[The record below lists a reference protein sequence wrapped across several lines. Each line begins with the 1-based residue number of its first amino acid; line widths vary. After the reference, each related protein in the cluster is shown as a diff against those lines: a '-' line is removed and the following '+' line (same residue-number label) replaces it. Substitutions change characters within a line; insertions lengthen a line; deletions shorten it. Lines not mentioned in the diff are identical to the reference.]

1 MAANVETIFYVRK
14 TYTDSLG
21 KEFDELRKKKL
32 ADKQVMDY
40 IEILLPMEDNTTPQ
54 QRKNISRLR
63 EDMMRRYFDAPD
75 LKTVGKNAYRFI
87 NAVSDFA
94 THAEPLRKTANY
106 KENVFARTMEGNPL
120 IDRAYQMVK
129 AA

>member
-14 TYTDSLG
+14 TYIDSPG

-63 EDMMRRYFDAPD
+63 EDMGRRYFDAPD
-75 LKTVGKNAYRFI
+75 LKTVGRNAYRFI

-106 KENVFARTMEGNPL
+106 KENIFSKTMEGNPL
-120 IDRAYQMVK
+120 IDKAYQMVK

>member
-63 EDMMRRYFDAPD
+63 EDMGHRYSDALD
-75 LKTVGKNAYRFI
+75 LKTVGRNAYRFI
-87 NAVSDFA
+87 NAV
-94 THAEPLRKTANY
+94 

-120 IDRAYQMVK
+120 IDKAYQMVK

>member
-32 ADKQVMDY
+32 TDKQVMDY

-63 EDMMRRYFDAPD
+63 EDMGRRYFDAPD

-87 NAVSDFA
+87 NAISDFA

-106 KENVFARTMEGNPL
+106 KENIFARTMKGNPM
-120 IDRAYQMVK
+120 IDKAYQMVK